1 MSSALVGVRAMVLSP
16 AAKLVGDVPDVGS
29 GGGADYCKDEVGA
42 GGGGGGGDG
51 AFASAVEGDVGEVV
65 GVRPVIAALQFG
77 AWAWQVV
84 LGSCMALPGVELG
97 GTGMPSLRR
106 TSSMRS
112 RMMKTSCLAMGLG
125 VEGKV
130 AEMRTR
136 MAARGADE
144 VAGAGVEG
152 GAEVAVRGAGV
163 APVAGATGAGE
174 LGAVAGA
181 VEVVAGEPVAGWK
194 VPTVQV
200 STCGAKVT
208 LSPFIPLTRRPLTV
222 AEPEPWRELSG
233 STERWMGLPEF
244 AMWTMRRSGVFSTA

>member
-1 MSSALVGVRAMVLSP
+1 
-16 AAKLVGDVPDVGS
+16 
-29 GGGADYCKDEVGA
+29 
-42 GGGGGGGDG
+42 
-51 AFASAVEGDVGEVV
+51 
-65 GVRPVIAALQFG
+65 
-77 AWAWQVV
+77 
-84 LGSCMALPGVELG
+84 MALPGVELG

-106 TSSMRS
+106 MSSMRS

-136 MAARGADE
+136 MATRGADE
-144 VAGAGVEG
+144 AVGAGVEA
-152 GAEVAVRGAGV
+152 GAEVAGRGAGV
-163 APVAGATGAGE
+163 APVAGE
-174 LGAVAGA
+174 LEAVDGA

-194 VPTVQV
+194 APTVQV
-200 STCGAKVT
+200 SACGAKVT
-208 LSPFIPLTRRPLTV
+208 LSPFMPLTRRPLTV